1 MCIMLQVQGYS
12 NLYRDEETSAIVNK
26 SQDYQKYLEAK
37 KLRMQIPEQVKEL
50 KEEVQEL
57 KSLIGTLLEKL
68 NEK

>member
-1 MCIMLQVQGYS
+1 MLQVQGYS